1 MLHRSWRLLVLCV
14 AAGLLLAGSARAA
27 TVTSLALGRDEHGPQ
42 LAVDVSGS
50 ASPHLFTL
58 SHPTRVVLD
67 LSPAVLRPGLG
78 LPAVTPGVMNV
89 RLGRRDDG
97 GVRIVLE
104 LAAAARPQLVTET
117 SAEHTTYRVLLGG
130 AAPAAGPAPR
140 PAAGTA
146 LAGAPDSLPGGAG
159 TAASAPTPAGGAP
172 RALRALDAGPGR
184 QLVIAVDAGHG
195 GDDPGATGQHGT
207 HEKNVTLAVA
217 RSLAER
223 INAEPGMR
231 AYLTRDGDY
240 FVPLRTRIVKA
251 ERAQADLFVSV
262 HADAVQDRDISG
274 ASVYVLSAHGA
285 TSEAARRLADREN
298 AADLVGGVS
307 LKDKDPLLASVLLDL
322 SQSASMSASEIAAE
336 LVLKELDKIGDVRK
350 SQVQKAGF
358 LVLKSPDIP
367 SMLVESAYI
376 TNPDEERKLNSPAYQ
391 GELAAAILAGL
402 KSYLR
407 AHPPAGTRLAFATPQ
422 G

>member
-1 MLHRSWRLLVLCV
+1 
-14 AAGLLLAGSARAA
+14 
-27 TVTSLALGRDEHGPQ
+27 
-42 LAVDVSGS
+42 
-50 ASPHLFTL
+50 
-58 SHPTRVVLD
+58 
-67 LSPAVLRPGLG
+67 
-78 LPAVTPGVMNV
+78 
-89 RLGRRDDG
+89 
-97 GVRIVLE
+97 
-104 LAAAARPQLVTET
+104 
-117 SAEHTTYRVLLGG
+117 
-130 AAPAAGPAPR
+130 
-140 PAAGTA
+140 
-146 LAGAPDSLPGGAG
+146 
-159 TAASAPTPAGGAP
+159 
-172 RALRALDAGPGR
+172 
-184 QLVIAVDAGHG
+184 
-195 GDDPGATGQHGT
+195 
-207 HEKNVTLAVA
+207 
-217 RSLAER
+217 
-223 INAEPGMR
+223 MR